1 MNQQTNTI
9 PPQRVVIPYLSVIPG
24 RPPEFEDWPVSET
37 YRRSAEALITA
48 SVSFLDA
55 LGKQGNAE
63 EVRQLINST
72 RQQAPDLQDGAI
84 QTIED
89 ALLYLQ
95 WFEKKCEKE
104 YVKQLKWAPAQN

>member
-9 PPQRVVIPYLSVIPG
+9 PPQRVTIPSAMHTDSHPT
-24 RPPEFEDWPVSET
+24 FEQWPVSET

-55 LGKQGNAE
+55 LGKQGNVE
-63 EVRQLINST
+63 EVRQLIKST
-72 RQQAPDLQDGAI
+72 RQQDSDLQDGPV

-89 ALLYLQ
+89 AFLYLQ
-95 WFEKKCEKE
+95 WFEMKCEKE
-104 YVKQLKWAPAQN
+104 YASPINRLRSAA

>member
-1 MNQQTNTI
+1 MNQQTKTI
-9 PPQRVVIPYLSVIPG
+9 PPQRVTIPSAMHTDSHPT
-24 RPPEFEDWPVSET
+24 FEQWPVSET

-55 LGKQGNAE
+55 LGKQGNVE
-63 EVRQLINST
+63 EVRQLIYS
-72 RQQAPDLQDGAI
+72 LQVPELHNGAA

-104 YVKQLKWAPAQN
+104 YASPINRLRSAA